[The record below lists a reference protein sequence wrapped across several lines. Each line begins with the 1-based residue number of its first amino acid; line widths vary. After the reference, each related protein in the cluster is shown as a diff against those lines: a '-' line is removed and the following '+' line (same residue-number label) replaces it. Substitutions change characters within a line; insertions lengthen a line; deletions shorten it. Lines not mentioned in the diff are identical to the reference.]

1 MESQVLSDEELDSEE
16 LTSDGNGLVPLD
28 TTFAI
33 TRAAMHLDETMQM
46 ARDLKDPEAAL
57 GVVNAWLTIAA
68 LLDQDDDEELPR
80 RKHKTGFH
88 HGPHED

>member
-1 MESQVLSDEELDSEE
+1 MSEVALDNEVPVDDE
-16 LTSDGNGLVPLD
+16 NLVPLD

-33 TRAAMHLDETMQM
+33 TRAAMYLDEAMQM
-46 ARDLKDPEAAL
+46 ARDIKSPEAAVE
-57 GVVNAWLTIAA
+57 VVNAWLAIAV
-68 LLDQDDDEELPR
+68 LLDEEDDDELPK

>member
-1 MESQVLSDEELDSEE
+1 MSEVELDNEVPVDDE
-16 LTSDGNGLVPLD
+16 NLVPLD

-33 TRAAMHLDETMQM
+33 TRAAMYLDEAMQM
-46 ARDLKDPEAAL
+46 ARDIKSPEAAVE
-57 GVVNAWLTIAA
+57 VVNAWLAIAV
-68 LLDQDDDEELPR
+68 LLDEDDDDDQPV

>member
-1 MESQVLSDEELDSEE
+1 MSDEELDNETAVEE
-16 LTSDGNGLVPLD
+16 ENPNLVPLD

-33 TRAAMHLDETMQM
+33 TRAAMYLDEAMQM
-46 ARDLKDPEAAL
+46 ARDIKSPEAAVE
-57 GVVNAWLTIAA
+57 VVNAWLTIAA
-68 LLDQDDDEELPR
+68 LLDQEEEDEFPK